1 MDYKDY
7 YQVLGVGKSADS
19 KEIKKAYRKLARQYH
34 PDVNPGN
41 KAAEDKFKEVN
52 EAYEVLSDPQKREKY
67 DRFGSSWQ
75 QYQRSGGRP
84 EDFDWGQW
92 RSGPGGGSYTR
103 TVTQEELE
111 QMFGGMGG
119 LGGFSDFFETL
130 FGGLGQQT
138 GGFSGQGRSTRSPSR
153 SPQSGPQRG
162 RDSEQTLEISLEE
175 AFLGTTYSL
184 QWEGGKRIEARIPRG
199 VRTGSRVRLSGQ
211 GETGAQGGQA
221 GDLYLKIQIRPHPTF
236 TREGDDLHVKVPI
249 DLYTAVLGGK
259 VQVPTLE
266 RPVELTIPAETAN
279 GKVFRLRGLGMPV
292 LRDPEQRGNLLATV
306 EVQIPKNLNQEERQ
320 LFQELKKL
328 RKGL

>member
-7 YQVLGVGKSADS
+7 YQVLGVSKSADP

-92 RSGPGGGSYTR
+92 TSGSGGGTYTR
-103 TVTQEELE
+103 TITQEELE
-111 QMFGGMGG
+111 QMFGGLGGSVGG
-119 LGGFSDFFETL
+119 LGGFSDFFEML

-138 GGFSGQGRSTRSPSR
+138 GGFPGQGRSTR
-153 SPQSGPQRG
+153 GAARG
-162 RDSEQTLEISLEE
+162 QDSEQTLEISLEE
-175 AFLGTTYSL
+175 AFQGTTYSL

-211 GETGAQGGQA
+211 GRTGAQGGQA
-221 GDLYLKIQIRPHPTF
+221 GDLYLKIQVRPHPTF

-249 DLYTAVLGGK
+249 DLYTALLGGK

-266 RPVELTIPAETAN
+266 RPVELTIPPETAN

-306 EVQIPKNLNQEERQ
+306 EVQLPKSLSQEERQ
-320 LFQELKKL
+320 LFQELRKL